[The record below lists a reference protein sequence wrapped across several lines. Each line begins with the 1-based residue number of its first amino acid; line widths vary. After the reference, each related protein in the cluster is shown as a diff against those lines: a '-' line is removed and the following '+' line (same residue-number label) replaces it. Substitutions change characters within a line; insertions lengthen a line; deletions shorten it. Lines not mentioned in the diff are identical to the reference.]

1 MKKIIPFLLILLLL
15 SGCGASEP
23 QPQIAATTLPVYE
36 LTSILTQGTPLTVGR
51 LVTESVSCLHDYS
64 LKVQQVK
71 LAEAAQTL
79 VVSGAHLEEFM
90 EDLLEEDKT
99 IDASQGIP
107 LLLGD
112 DAHEDGHD
120 HHPEDGHHHEVDPH
134 IWLDPA
140 NARIMARNIQEG
152 LAARYPQYRNAF
164 EENLTA
170 LLARLGELE
179 DYGHQQLDRLS
190 CRELVTFHD
199 GFAYLARAF
208 DLEIL
213 AAVEEESGS
222 EASARELIELIELV
236 RAHQLPAIFVEKNG
250 SPSAASILSR
260 ETGAEIHA
268 LDMAMAG
275 DSYFDAMYRNID
287 AIKEALE

>member
-23 QPQIAATTLPVYE
+23 QPQLAATTLPVYE

-112 DAHEDGHD
+112 HAHEDGHD

-140 NARIMARNIQEG
+140 NAMIMARNIQEG

-164 EENLTA
+164 EENLTT

-179 DYGHQQLDRLS
+179 DYGHQQLDSLS

-222 EASARELIELIELV
+222 EASAITPVISR
-236 RAHQLPAIFVEKNG
+236 LPRSVA
-250 SPSAASILSR
+250 
-260 ETGAEIHA
+260 
-268 LDMAMAG
+268 
-275 DSYFDAMYRNID
+275 
-287 AIKEALE
+287 